1 MAGFG
6 TAFGEDFGGVG
17 TATPT
22 ETPAPPVVM
31 AMEAPSVAS
40 VELYT
45 PIEIPPPMWS
55 TKVPGEEIPR
65 VDVYSKAFALLGQ
78 VARPLSVTVTDCF
91 KAAGTA
97 VVSLAGEDDSE
108 MAAAFEDPGCRIV
121 VTLRGKVIFSGR
133 RASIHWVGPGAA
145 PTVTG
150 TFVDDYAILTGILAW
165 PIPANP
171 LTTQSTARWTG
182 TGALETVVKNL
193 ITANVAAGRLDLP
206 VTVETTAGRGPT
218 VTISARMQPL
228 SDYIQP
234 LLDANNVGL
243 RIRQSGA
250 GLAVTYVAPTT
261 YPETLSEVG
270 GQIVRGGWELE
281 ESSPTITRTIVGGQG
296 EGTAREFVYVI
307 HSTAESTL
315 GWKLEAFVDARDTN
329 VTGELT
335 DRATQSNTAGDEKL
349 TARIPLQE
357 TAEFRCYSGSDGLM
371 PGHQVPIELMGRTW
385 TDTITQITTTWD
397 ASNGLLVEPVAGGL
411 EASAV
416 GSTATRI
423 AGLQRRIRA
432 LESTR

>member
-22 ETPAPPVVM
+22 SPAPAPVV
-31 AMEAPSVAS
+31 ASDAPSVAS

-45 PIEIPPPMWS
+45 PIEIPPPLWS

-65 VDVYSKAFALLGQ
+65 VDVYSSGFALLGQ

-97 VVSLAGEDDSE
+97 VVSLAGEDDAE

-133 RASIHWVGPGAA
+133 RASIHWAGPEAA

-150 TFVDDYAILTGILAW
+150 TFVDDYGILTGILAW
-165 PIPANP
+165 PIPANA
-171 LTTQSTARWTG
+171 LTAQSTARWTG
-182 TGALETVVKNL
+182 TGPLETVVKNL
-193 ITANVAAGRLDLP
+193 ITANVAAARLNLP
-206 VTVETTAGRGPT
+206 VTVEATAGRGPT

-243 RIRQSGA
+243 RIRQSGS
-250 GLAVTYVAPTT
+250 GLLVTYVAPAT

-296 EGTAREFVYVI
+296 EGTAREFQQVVNTT
-307 HSTAESTL
+307 SESAL
-315 GWKLEAFVDARDTN
+315 GWKLETFVDARDTN
-329 VTGELT
+329 VADELT
-335 DRATQSNTAGDEKL
+335 ARATTNNATGGEKL

-357 TAEFRCYSGSDGLM
+357 TSEFRCYSGTDGLM
-371 PGHQVPIELMGRTW
+371 PGHRVPIELMGRTW
-385 TDTITQITTTWD
+385 MDTVTQITTTWD

-411 EASAV
+411 ESSAV